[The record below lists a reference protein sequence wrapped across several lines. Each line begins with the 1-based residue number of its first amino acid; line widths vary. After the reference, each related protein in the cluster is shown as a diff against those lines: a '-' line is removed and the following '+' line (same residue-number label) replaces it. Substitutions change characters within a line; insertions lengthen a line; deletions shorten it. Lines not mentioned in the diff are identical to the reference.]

1 MPKRQRRTARERR
14 AASANAR
21 PAARPAAHDRPASA
35 TPVTRR
41 SYSGSQRAGSPVRP
55 GVARAKGEP
64 SAVLEREAVRERAYV
79 TKDFRRIG
87 ITVVVMLVL
96 LVISDVAVNALLP

>member
-21 PAARPAAHDRPASA
+21 PAAHDRPVA
-35 TPVTRR
+35 TATTPATTRR
-41 SYSGSQRAGSPVRP
+41 SYSGSQRPGSPVRA
-55 GVARAKGEP
+55 GVARAIGEP
-64 SAVLEREAVRERAYV
+64 SPILEREAVQERTYV

-87 ITVVVMLVL
+87 MVIAVMVAL
-96 LVISDVAVNALLP
+96 LIVSDIAVNALLP

>member
-21 PAARPAAHDRPASA
+21 PAAHDRPVSTTA
-35 TPVTRR
+35 TTRR

-55 GVARAKGEP
+55 GAARAIGEP
-64 SAVLEREAVRERAYV
+64 SPVLEREAAQERAYV

-87 ITVVVMLVL
+87 IVVAVMVAL
-96 LVISDVAVNALLP
+96 LVVSDIAVNALLP

>member
-14 AASANAR
+14 AGS
-21 PAARPAAHDRPASA
+21 AARPATHDRPVSA
-35 TPVTRR
+35 PATTRR

-55 GVARAKGEP
+55 GAPRAAGEP
-64 SAVLEREAVRERAYV
+64 SPVLEKEAARERAFV

-87 ITVVVMLVL
+87 IVVAVMLVL
-96 LVISDVAVNALLP
+96 LVLSDVAVNALLP

>member
-14 AASANAR
+14 AASA
-21 PAARPAAHDRPASA
+21 AARPTAHDRPVTTPA
-35 TPVTRR
+35 TTRR

-55 GVARAKGEP
+55 GVARAIGEP
-64 SAVLEREAVRERAYV
+64 TAVLEREATQERAYV

-87 ITVVVMLVL
+87 VVVAVMVAL
-96 LVISDVAVNALLP
+96 LIASDIAVNALLP